1 MGERGKKNVGDIAKR
16 MRFVID
22 FWVFLATLTGFIPSH
37 TVRLF
42 LYRNLFRMK
51 IGKDSSIHWLARFNQ
66 PSGIE
71 IGHNTIIGNDAFLD
85 GRYFRKWEKTHLPG
99 EEDLRTPGRWKK
111 FIVYLREFINPKR
124 RSLKI
129 GNNVSIAGEVRIYTM
144 QHDIDSPD
152 FSESEGEVIIDDYV
166 VIGTRVTIL
175 PGVHI
180 GKGAV
185 VASGAVVTRDVE
197 PYSLVG
203 GVPAKHIR
211 YRSKD
216 LRYTLKFA
224 RLFQ

>member
-1 MGERGKKNVGDIAKR
+1 
-16 MRFVID
+16 MRFIID
-22 FWVFLATLTGFIPSH
+22 FWIFLGTLTGYIPSH
-37 TVRLF
+37 TLRLF
-42 LYRNLFRMK
+42 LYRYFFRIN
-51 IGKDSSIHWLARFNQ
+51 IGKDSSIHWFARFYN
-66 PSGIE
+66 PSGIK

-85 GRYFRKWEKTHLPG
+85 GRYK
-99 EEDLRTPGRWKK
+99 RTVSEQSR
-111 FIVYLREFINPKR
+111 FMSYLTDILFPSKYP
-124 RSLKI
+124 LKI

-144 QHDIDSPD
+144 QHDIDDPY
-152 FSESEGEVIIDDYV
+152 FKEVEGDVVIDDYV

-197 PYSLVG
+197 PYAVVG
-203 GVPAKHIR
+203 GVPAKYIR
-211 YRSKD
+211 KRFSD